1 MYEDTAMG
9 ATRKTQV
16 VFPEDLLEEVD
27 RVVGSRK
34 RSEFVVE
41 ATREKLHRLRFAKAL
56 RRAAGSW
63 SDENHPDLK
72 TQADINR
79 YLRKVRASTN
89 RRLARRVRG

>member
-1 MYEDTAMG
+1 MG
-9 ATRKTQV
+9 VTRKTQV
-16 VFPEDLLEEVD
+16 VFPEELLEEVD
-27 RVVGSRK
+27 RVAGSRK

-41 ATREKLHRLRFAKAL
+41 ATREKLNRLRFARAL

-79 YLRKVRASTN
+79 YLGKVRASTR
-89 RRLARRVRG
+89 RRLARRLRG

>member
-1 MYEDTAMG
+1 MG

-16 VFPEDLLEEVD
+16 VFPEDVLEEVD

-41 ATREKLHRLRFAKAL
+41 ATREKLERLRFAKAL

-63 SDENHPDLK
+63 SDESHPHLQ

-79 YLRKVRASTN
+79 YLRKVRASTQK
-89 RRLARRVRG
+89 RLARRLRG